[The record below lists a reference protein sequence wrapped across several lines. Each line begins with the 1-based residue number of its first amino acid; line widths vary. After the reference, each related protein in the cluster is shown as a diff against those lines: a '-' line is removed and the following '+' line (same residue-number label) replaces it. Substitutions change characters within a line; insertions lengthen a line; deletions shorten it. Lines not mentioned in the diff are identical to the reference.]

1 MANIFNIVSIDRL
14 IALIASVAGF
24 VSALA
29 TLLTV
34 SEMRR
39 QREGSYKPTF
49 LFKTTYLA
57 HLIKNKANKFIVTTE
72 EVGKDVFENHP
83 QKMQFDEFIPIHFH
97 NIGLG
102 SAKSV
107 SFKWNYDLSG
117 FESNFEKFSAYTV
130 TKNDKEGFGIET
142 IDGSNNQWVV
152 RKHKD
157 YSNLEFVLPVY
168 NKQETFSIPIPA
180 LYHDLLE
187 TLLSGIPKSNNEI
200 NISLDLPKMFFEVAY
215 LDIENNKFKE
225 NYSVSFKIRS
235 RLMTTQNLKPEY
247 FYLYVFEVDQIK

>member
-1 MANIFNIVSIDRL
+1 MANIFNIISIDRL

-39 QREGSYKPTF
+39 QREGSYKPIF

-57 HLIKNKANKFIVTTE
+57 HLIKNKTNKFIVTTE
-72 EVGKDVFENHP
+72 AVDKDAFENSP

-107 SFKWNYDLSG
+107 SFKWNYDLTG
-117 FESNFEKFSAYTV
+117 FESNFEKVSAYIV

-142 IDGSNNQWVV
+142 IDGSSNQWVA

-157 YSNLEFVLPVY
+157 DSILEFVLPVY
-168 NKQETFSIPIPA
+168 NKQETFSIPIPTI
-180 LYHDLLE
+180 YHDILE
-187 TLLSGIPKSNNEI
+187 TLLSGISKSNKEI
-200 NISLDLPKMFFEVAY
+200 HTLDLPNMFLEVAY

-235 RLMTTQNLKPEY
+235 HSITTQNSKSEY
-247 FYLYVFEVDQIK
+247 FYLYVFEVVKIK